1 MRKFYFLSSVVL
13 LVEGVFGADEV
24 KSISANVGD
33 DVILETDDAEVQ
45 RADDL
50 LWRIQGEK
58 GLIAEFDRETNTVS
72 VTNDE
77 RFSGRVLLDKRTG
90 SLTIKNINTADSG
103 VYELEIN
110 SRSGIKTKTFSLIV
124 HPEVVVVEVSVM
136 EGDSVTL
143 NINDNE
149 VQRDEELNWKV
160 KPKDENVFK
169 SINDERFKTGET
181 GSLTITN
188 INIKDSGL
196 YRLEI
201 SSSST
206 SSDIRYKTR
215 FNVAVHVETDGL
227 KSVSVMEGDTITL
240 RTGVTQILTARLNG
254 TSASRSNINLNK
266 ETGEI
271 TIRNIRGDQSGDLEV
286 EINSSNV
293 TVHRKFSINISDSG
307 SSAAVSGIC
316 GVSFGLLVWAVAV
329 LLLQEGISNQTCFRQ
344 DKVNQTQDQDE

>member
-1 MRKFYFLSSVVL
+1 MSHFYFLSFVVF

-24 KSISANVGD
+24 KAVSANVGE
-33 DVILETDDAEVQ
+33 DVILETDEAEVQ
-45 RADDL
+45 RADEL
-50 LWRIQGEK
+50 SWRIQGEI
-58 GLIAEFDRETNTVS
+58 IAEFDRETKMVS
-72 VTNDE
+72 IITDDE
-77 RFSGRVLLDKRTG
+77 RFSGRLQMDKTTG

-103 VYELEIN
+103 VYELQIS
-110 SRSGIKTKTFSLIV
+110 SRSRVKKKTFSLTV
-124 HPEVVVVEVSVM
+124 HSEVGSVQVSVM

-149 VQRDEELNWKV
+149 VQKDEELNWKV
-160 KPKDENVFK
+160 KPKDENVYK

-196 YRLEI
+196 YRLE
-201 SSSST
+201 SSSIT
-206 SSDIRYKTR
+206 SSDIKYKTR

-286 EINSSNV
+286 EINTSNV

-329 LLLQEGISNQTCFRQ
+329 LLLQE
-344 DKVNQTQDQDE
+344 V